1 MNITGLGRASLKVR
15 DLAASERFYSRILR
29 MPVVSRS
36 TPRSGARAGIEFRV
50 GHAHE
55 FVVEPADELAS
66 GNAQAIAG
74 VTHLAF
80 VVGNNPRTLDDAA
93 RHLTEQGVPFEQVA
107 RDEYES
113 LLLRDPDGHLIELY
127 YWPEW

>member
-36 TPRSGARAGIEFRV
+36 RAGASAGVEFRV
-50 GHAHE
+50 GHANE
-55 FVVEPADELAS
+55 FIVEPAGELAS
-66 GNAQAIAG
+66 DDAHAITG

-80 VVGNNPRTLDDAA
+80 VVGNNPRTLQDAA

-107 RDEYES
+107 REEYES

-127 YWPEW
+127 YWPAW